1 MATDTVKAKKA
12 YFAKVRR
19 KNYIASLRIEGFD
32 VNGHTAGD
40 KLPSKAEAVATY
52 KRKAMA

>member
-1 MATDTVKAKKA
+1 MPTGTVKAKKA

-32 VNGHTAGD
+32 VTGHTAGD
-40 KLPSKAEAVATY
+40 ELPSKAATLATY